1 MICGGVD
8 IGGTKIEARLFSP
21 ELTTLETRRVA
32 TPTRDLKSF
41 LDTLADQVDWLQ
53 ARSGIGAKL
62 PIGIAQPGLVDPQ
75 SGVAFAA
82 NVPISGHIVA
92 AELAERIGRALPT
105 MNDCQAFTL
114 SETRD
119 GAGDGF
125 ASVVGLVIGT
135 GVAAGFV
142 LTGAATPRF
151 NGSALEIGHVGVP
164 ARLLL
169 PKGLPLWRCGCGKL
183 GCFEPYASG
192 SGLAAIGRHRLGRSA
207 TAEEMF
213 AEAADGA
220 RDCAAVLDEWT
231 ELVGELLYTI
241 QVLHDPDCIVLGGGV
256 SRAPNIAVR
265 LREALMR
272 VKLGEM
278 RLPQIRVARHGGS
291 SGARGAALMARD
303 VAHAAG
309 RQARDDRR
317 V

>member
-21 ELTTLETRRVA
+21 ELTTLETRRIA
-32 TPTRDLKSF
+32 TPTRDLNSF
-41 LDTLADQVDWLQ
+41 LDALANQVEWLQ

-82 NVPISGHIVA
+82 NVPISGRDVA
-92 AELAERIGRALPT
+92 AELAERIGRILPA

-114 SETRD
+114 SETRE

-142 LTGAATPRF
+142 LAGATTPRL
-151 NGSALEIGHVGVP
+151 NGSAIEIGHVGVP

-169 PKGLPLWRCGCGKL
+169 SHGLPLWRCGCGKL

-192 SGLAAIGRHRLGRSA
+192 TGLTAIGRHRLGRSA
-207 TAEEMF
+207 TAEELI
-213 AEAADGA
+213 AEAADGSQ
-220 RDCAAVLDEWT
+220 DCAAVLDEWS

-241 QVLHDPDCIVLGGGV
+241 QVLLDPDCIVIGGGV
-256 SRAPNIAVR
+256 SRMPDITIR
-265 LREALMR
+265 LSDALMHL
-272 VKLGEM
+272 KLGEM
-278 RLPQIRVARHGGS
+278 RLPQIRVARHGDS
-291 SGARGAALMARD
+291 SGARGVALMARD
-303 VAHAAG
+303 LAAAAA
-309 RQARDDRR
+309 Q

>member
-32 TPTRDLKSF
+32 TPTRDLNSF
-41 LDTLADQVDWLQ
+41 LDALADQVEWLQ

-82 NVPISGHIVA
+82 NVPISGRDVA
-92 AELAERIGRALPT
+92 AELAERIGRTLPA

-135 GVAAGFV
+135 GVAAGLV
-142 LTGAATPRF
+142 LAGAATPRL
-151 NGSALEIGHVGVP
+151 NGSAIEIGHVGVP

-169 PKGLPLWRCGCGKL
+169 SHGLPLWRCECGKL

-207 TAEEMF
+207 TAEELF
-213 AEAADGA
+213 AEAAGGA
-220 RDCAAVLDEWT
+220 QDCAAVLDEWT

-278 RLPQIRVARHGGS
+278 HLPQIRVARHGGG

-303 VAHAAG
+303 IAQAAE
-309 RQARDDRR
+309 RQARGDRR